1 MTGHKVQIRLYD
13 ALFEGAAQAEAELLA
28 EALHGA
34 VFEEDLG
41 GDPAQPLGLADLE
54 ELLEQDGPEALALE
68 AVVHENGELG
78 LIGDGVVPAET
89 GYAQD
94 LRLPGLGVLA
104 LGDEG
109 HLAVV
114 VYKADAREA
123 LVGGP
128 AGEVHRVEVA
138 HVDAALGERLVELD
152 HQRLVLGPDGTHG
165 YGRAVF
171 QLRVADVLIG
181 VGPNGGSGQIFLLG
195 VGIVQDDPGV

>member
-13 ALFEGAAQAEAELLA
+13 AFFEVAAQTEAELLA
-28 EALHGA
+28 EVLHGA
-34 VFEEDLG
+34 VLKEDLG

-54 ELLEQDGPEALALE
+54 ELLEQDSPEALALE

-78 LIGDGVVPAET
+78 LVGDGVVPAEA

-114 VYKADAREA
+114 VYKADARQA
-123 LVGGP
+123 LVGSSTR
-128 AGEVHRVEVA
+128 EVHRVEVA
-138 HVDAALGERLVELD
+138 HVDAPVGER
-152 HQRLVLGPDGTHG
+152 
-165 YGRAVF
+165 
-171 QLRVADVLIG
+171 
-181 VGPNGGSGQIFLLG
+181 
-195 VGIVQDDPGV
+195 